1 MNNVKMNNEDNNNVK
16 MNNVKMNNVKMNN
29 RFPTCN
35 PPVASCDPPDP
46 ISEEESFD

>member
-1 MNNVKMNNEDNNNVK
+1 
-16 MNNVKMNNVKMNN
+16 MNN

-46 ISEEESFD
+46 ISEEESFDWSDDNNNEDNNNEDNNNF